1 LTCHIYLPSVRRK
14 LVLLVGAVPCS
25 LCLQTNGLV
34 FYGSRYF

>member
-1 LTCHIYLPSVRRK
+1 LTCHIYLPPVRMK
-14 LVLLVGAVPCS
+14 LVLLVEEVPFS